1 MRAPNC
7 LVQAY
12 LVSGTA
18 LVRTEHNDV
27 WRCVGKLFGV
37 EGLIILEK
45 LHVSS
50 TALETICNKSVS
62 HVSRRVAIILL

>member
-1 MRAPNC
+1 MQAPNC

-12 LVSGTA
+12 LVSGAA
-18 LVRTEHNDV
+18 LIRTEHNDV
-27 WRCVGKLFGV
+27 WGCVRKLFGV
-37 EGLIILEK
+37 EGLVILEK

-62 HVSRRVAIILL
+62 HVSRRVTIILL